1 MKTKFMKNDVLEIY
15 IPDPEKW
22 SEKLKTLEVVK
33 ETALFG
39 SGIHAVVWKA
49 GEAIPVIKKEF
60 EKEKEKSYQINKIP
74 PSLEDVFV
82 ALIEDYDREHPGDKR

>member
-1 MKTKFMKNDVLEIY
+1 MKNQVLEIY
-15 IPDPEKW
+15 SPDPEGW
-22 SEKLKTLEVVK
+22 AEKLKTLKEVK

-49 GEAIPVIKKEF
+49 EEAIPAIKNEF
-60 EKEKEKSYQINKIP
+60 QKEKVENYEVNKIP

-82 ALIEDYDREHPGDKR
+82 SLIEDYDAEHGEDKRK